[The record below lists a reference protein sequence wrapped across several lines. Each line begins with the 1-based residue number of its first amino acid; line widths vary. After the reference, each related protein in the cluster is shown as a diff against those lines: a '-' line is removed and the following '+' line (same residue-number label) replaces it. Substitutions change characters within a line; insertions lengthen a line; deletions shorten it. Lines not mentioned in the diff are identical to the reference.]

1 MTWVRS
7 EKIFFTCPSR
17 LVSLAIFFSLSL
29 LCFGCSLCCLHCLC
43 VSDRGAGFLLF
54 CCCWSLIKSRLLLLP
69 FFVVSIT
76 KLIKLLLFSRS
87 LFFFPGWSLES
98 YLLRAS
104 WLGFLSCL
112 EASTLEAVFCFI
124 SFSFFPICRSVKAAV
139 RERERA
145 SEFFL
150 QNSSFLSPT
159 SVRHSEL
166 SFFFFF
172 AFLQV
177 FGELAGSVI
186 QVCCSTTAVF
196 WDLITVRFREC
207 CCRCCYFCFVCYL
220 CLRCFSLWSAI
231 VCFPHSFIRY
241 SAKFQALW
249 ISLI

>member
-1 MTWVRS
+1 VCLWQRRR
-7 EKIFFTCPSR
+7 FPS
-17 LVSLAIFFSLSL
+17 
-29 LCFGCSLCCLHCLC
+29 
-43 VSDRGAGFLLF
+43 
-54 CCCWSLIKSRLLLLP
+54 LLLLLESYKVSSL
-69 FFVVSIT
+69 VVS
-76 KLIKLLLFSRS
+76 LLRRVHHQTHQAASFLAFS
-87 LFFFPGWSLES
+87 LFISGWSLES

-104 WLGFLSCL
+104 WLGLAWLGFLSCL

-124 SFSFFPICRSVKAAV
+124 PFSFFPICRSVKAAV
-139 RERERA
+139 RERERERERA

-166 SFFFFF
+166 SFYFFFV
-172 AFLQV
+172 FLQV

-186 QVCCSTTAVF
+186 QVCCSTTTVF
-196 WDLITVRFREC
+196 WDLIIVRFREC